1 MRGNPAI
8 IIVSFIIC
16 TLSFQY
22 SFAQQK
28 FNYDK
33 EWKNVD
39 SLIIKKGLPTS
50 ALVRVNNI
58 YASAKKERN
67 DAQMIKALIYRIDLQ
82 GASEEAEIKYIRD
95 LEKEITGS
103 NQPIRSILNSIL
115 ATQYWLYLAAHRNQ
129 LYDRTETVNFKKEDI
144 ATWDID
150 DLHKKISSLFLESIS
165 NEKLLQQTNLN
176 AYDPIIIK
184 GNVRYLR
191 PTLFDLL
198 SHKALEYFKN
208 DEPYIKKPS
217 YSFEISGDEGFAE
230 AKVFASH
237 RFITNDTLS
246 LQHRALQLFQ
256 QLISFHLS
264 DKDPGA
270 LIDVDLER
278 LRFVQ
283 SNSISENK
291 DSLFERGL
299 ERLANSYPNAKE
311 TDDVWYEIAHIHEL
325 AAMEY
330 APLKDTAHHFDFVI
344 AKNICESIIR
354 KNQLTEGKSNCE
366 SLLQR
371 ILYKMLFL
379 QTEKVNVPGLPFRT
393 LIKYRNVSEIFFRLS
408 KIDKATKESFGDTWQ
423 DEYWNRILQLPVTK
437 AWAQSLPAMNDYQT
451 HNVEIKID
459 ALPVGEYILVATDNK
474 EFSPT
479 SNILTTQYF
488 HVSNLAY
495 INNGKDF
502 FILNRQD
509 GNPLENV
516 GIQVWEKKYNY
527 QSRKYEYV
535 KEEALTSGKNGYVTI
550 NSSLGRQPVS
560 SSLQLEL
567 TTKDDHLYVDD
578 NIFSR
583 PYETSSSDDVSQ
595 KDYEKNNRRTF
606 YFTDRA
612 IYRPGQTVYF
622 KAIIITKDFN
632 SRRSKIVPNFK
643 TKVFL
648 YDADWEAVDS
658 LQLTSNEFGSLNGKF
673 KIPENRLSGE
683 FSIVDENEAAQA
695 FISVE
700 EYKRPKF
707 RVDFEKE
714 KGIYRLYDTILA
726 TGQVKAFA
734 GNLVGNASVK
744 YRVVRET
751 RFPYPWL
758 FKGIW
763 PTRMEEQEIAHG
775 DIRTDDAGR
784 FVVRFNAIPD
794 KKIKKEYKPIF
805 HYRVIADVTD
815 INGETRSSETEISV
829 SYQALQ
835 LSILISESIPTDS
848 LKEIGVRT
856 TNLAGEFQPAK
867 INVSIWKLE
876 APNRLIRERYWEQ
889 PDQFLMT
896 KDEYLKYFPFDEYS
910 NEANKESWQ
919 RLQKSYERNDSS
931 KSDSKF
937 SINNVKL
944 LPGWYTIEVTS
955 TDKDGDSLKDAR
967 FVHLIDSR
975 TGDPGTPSYS
985 WVQTH
990 FETKEPG
997 ETASVQVGTSSQN
1010 VFVIQQKQ
1018 GIAEEGKYDFF
1029 QLSNELKR
1037 FPIPITESDR
1047 GGFAVSFVFVKH
1059 NRFYVASNS
1068 IVVPWTNKDLNISY
1082 ESYRDKSLPGAE
1094 EKWKIKLAGFKNDK
1108 IGAEVLASMYDASL
1122 DEFKPQ
1128 MWEKPSIWP
1137 TFTNANSWQG
1147 LYSFTDVRSTS
1158 KSFAGK
1164 NIIPYSKSYDQLM
1177 PIHPVSQRMIILRS
1191 ANGRPRAVPIQDVQ
1205 MNAPKYMKIA
1215 SEGEQS
1221 ISLQGKAPGLDV
1233 QDATSKPIPG
1243 QTEYGDI
1250 TEKKID
1256 IPLQIRKNFNET
1268 AFFFPELRTDTAGNI
1283 EFSFTMPEAL
1293 TQWKWMTLAHTKDLA
1308 FGYSEKNIVTQK
1320 ELMLQPNL
1328 PRFFREGDVME
1339 ISAKIVNLADSE
1351 VTGQVQ
1357 LQLIDATT
1365 NESVDGWFQNM
1376 YSNQYFTAPAK
1387 GSVPAQFSVQIPHLY
1402 SKPVIVRLIARAGN
1416 VSDGEENVLPV
1427 LTNKVLVTET
1437 LPLNVRGTGTKEFKL
1452 DKLVKSGG
1460 SETLQHHALTVEF
1473 TSNPAWYAVQ
1483 ALPYLMEFPYECAEQ
1498 VWNRF
1503 YANALGTKIVNASP
1517 KIKEVFEKWKITDTA
1532 ALLSNLQKNQELKS
1546 VLLQETPW
1554 VMEAKNETEQKKR
1567 VAVLFDA
1574 VRMSNE
1580 LEKNLDQL
1588 MQMQSE
1594 NGGFV
1599 WFKGGP
1605 DDRYITQYIL
1615 TGIGH
1620 LNILKAVPANLK
1632 NKIDDVAKSGIN
1644 YLDARVKEDYDR
1656 LVKSKADLTKQQISY
1671 SEIQYLYM
1679 RSFFN
1684 SIAVPGTAFQA
1695 YNYYRKQSQQFW
1707 VQQNRYMQGMIA
1719 LALFRTGDGKTPFDI
1734 LRSLKQNAIVNQEM
1748 GMYWKDIRAGYY
1760 WHQAP
1765 IETQALLIEAFA
1777 TIYKDNKVVDDLKTW
1792 LLKNKQTNKW
1802 NTTKATA
1809 EACYAL
1815 LLQGT
1820 DWLVNAP
1827 LIHIRLGDKQVS
1839 STEQAE
1845 AGTGYFK
1852 KTFDGPF
1859 VNPTMGNITVAVN
1872 SPSNKP
1878 SAPSTSTSWGAV
1890 YWQYFE
1896 NSENIT
1902 SSATPL
1908 NLVKKLFVERNTD
1921 RGPVIE
1927 PIGDKA
1933 TLKVGDKVKVRIELR
1948 VDRDMEYVHMK
1959 DMRAAAFEPVN
1970 VISSYKWQGG
1980 LGYYES
1986 TKDASTNFFFNYL
1999 PKGTY
2004 VFEYPLFATQ
2014 AGTFSNGITSI
2025 QCMYAPEFS
2034 SHSEGI
2040 KVTVESSDLSPS
2052 N

>member
-1 MRGNPAI
+1 
-8 IIVSFIIC
+8 
-16 TLSFQY
+16 
-22 SFAQQK
+22 
-28 FNYDK
+28 
-33 EWKNVD
+33 
-39 SLIIKKGLPTS
+39 
-50 ALVRVNNI
+50 
-58 YASAKKERN
+58 
-67 DAQMIKALIYRIDLQ
+67 
-82 GASEEAEIKYIRD
+82 
-95 LEKEITGS
+95 
-103 NQPIRSILNSIL
+103 
-115 ATQYWLYLAAHRNQ
+115 
-129 LYDRTETVNFKKEDI
+129 
-144 ATWDID
+144 
-150 DLHKKISSLFLESIS
+150 
-165 NEKLLQQTNLN
+165 
-176 AYDPIIIK
+176 
-184 GNVRYLR
+184 
-191 PTLFDLL
+191 
-198 SHKALEYFKN
+198 
-208 DEPYIKKPS
+208 
-217 YSFEISGDEGFAE
+217 
-230 AKVFASH
+230 
-237 RFITNDTLS
+237 
-246 LQHRALQLFQ
+246 
-256 QLISFHLS
+256 
-264 DKDPGA
+264 
-270 LIDVDLER
+270 
-278 LRFVQ
+278 
-283 SNSISENK
+283 
-291 DSLFERGL
+291 
-299 ERLANSYPNAKE
+299 
-311 TDDVWYEIAHIHEL
+311 
-325 AAMEY
+325 
-330 APLKDTAHHFDFVI
+330 
-344 AKNICESIIR
+344 
-354 KNQLTEGKSNCE
+354 
-366 SLLQR
+366 
-371 ILYKMLFL
+371 
-379 QTEKVNVPGLPFRT
+379 
-393 LIKYRNVSEIFFRLS
+393 
-408 KIDKATKESFGDTWQ
+408 
-423 DEYWNRILQLPVTK
+423 
-437 AWAQSLPAMNDYQT
+437 
-451 HNVEIKID
+451 
-459 ALPVGEYILVATDNK
+459 
-474 EFSPT
+474 
-479 SNILTTQYF
+479 
-488 HVSNLAY
+488 
-495 INNGKDF
+495 
-502 FILNRQD
+502 
-509 GNPLENV
+509 
-516 GIQVWEKKYNY
+516 
-527 QSRKYEYV
+527 
-535 KEEALTSGKNGYVTI
+535 
-550 NSSLGRQPVS
+550 
-560 SSLQLEL
+560 
-567 TTKDDHLYVDD
+567 
-578 NIFSR
+578 
-583 PYETSSSDDVSQ
+583 
-595 KDYEKNNRRTF
+595 
-606 YFTDRA
+606 
-612 IYRPGQTVYF
+612 
-622 KAIIITKDFN
+622 
-632 SRRSKIVPNFK
+632 
-643 TKVFL
+643 
-648 YDADWEAVDS
+648 

-673 KIPENRLSGE
+673 KIPENRLNGE

-707 RVDFEKE
+707 QVDFEKE
-714 KGIYRLYDTILA
+714 KGIYRLYDTIVA

-744 YRVVRET
+744 YRVVRQT

-775 DIRTDDAGR
+775 DIKTDDAGR

-835 LSILISESIPTDS
+835 LSILLPESIPTDS

-876 APNRLIRERYWEQ
+876 APNRMIRERYWEQ

-910 NEANKESWQ
+910 NEANKESWK

-944 LPGWYTIEVTS
+944 LPGWYAIDVAT
-955 TDKDGDSLKDAR
+955 TDKYGDSLKDVR
-967 FVHLIDSR
+967 FVLLIDPR
-975 TGDPGTPSYS
+975 TGDPGTPAYS

-997 ETASVQVGTSSQN
+997 ETASVQVGSSSQN

-1018 GIAEEGKYDFF
+1018 GIAEENKYDFF

-1047 GGFAVSFVFVKH
+1047 GGFAVSFAFVKH

-1137 TFTNANSWQG
+1137 TFTNTNSWQG

-1158 KSFAGK
+1158 KPFAGK
-1164 NIIPYSKSYDQLM
+1164 SIVPYSKSYDQLM
-1177 PIHPVSQRMIILRS
+1177 PIHPVSQRMIIMRS
-1191 ANGRPRAVPIQDVQ
+1191 ADGRPRAVPIQDVQ
-1205 MNAPKYMKIA
+1205 MNAPKHMKLA
-1215 SEGEQS
+1215 SEAEQS
-1221 ISLQGKAPGLDV
+1221 ISLQGKPPGLDV
-1233 QDATSKPIPG
+1233 QDATSKAIPG
-1243 QTEYGDI
+1243 QAGYGDI

-1268 AFFFPELRTDTAGNI
+1268 AFFFPELRTDSAGNI

-1357 LQLIDATT
+1357 LQLIDAST

-1402 SKPVIVRLIARAGN
+1402 NKPVIVRLIARAGN

-1437 LPLNVRGTGTKEFKL
+1437 LPLNVRGAGTKEFKL

-1632 NKIDDVAKSGIN
+1632 NKIDDVTKAGIN
-1644 YLDARVKEDYDR
+1644 YLDARMKEDYDR

-1671 SEIQYLYM
+1671 SEIQYLYV

-1684 SIAVPGTAFQA
+1684 SIAVPGSAFQA

-1707 VQQNRYMQGMIA
+1707 LQQNRYMQGMIA
-1719 LALFRTGDGKTPFDI
+1719 LALFRTGDSKTPFDI
-1734 LRSLKQNAIVNQEM
+1734 LRSLKQNAIVNEEM

-1792 LLKNKQTNKW
+1792 LLKNKQTNSW

-1827 LIHIRLGDKQVS
+1827 LIHIRLGDKQMS

-1872 SPSNKP
+1872 SPANKP

-1959 DMRAAAFEPVN
+1959 DLRASAFEPVN

-2040 KVTVESSDLSPS
+2040 KVTVESSDLSRS